1 MINRKNIFI
10 VTLVALF
17 FAVSSCEAPDQELF
31 SQIPADVALST
42 EDPIA
47 LQAFA
52 VGAYKPLVGNWG
64 AHNGLWALQEV
75 SSDEMAIAQKGADW
89 EDGGQWIRVHQHKY
103 LPSEQSIGNGWG
115 YCYSAIG
122 TINNL
127 LKEFGSSELLRAEL
141 EVLRAMVYLW
151 LIDAYGNVPIILET
165 DTNPTPPTKTRQEVY
180 TFIENSVVDN
190 LDNLTKTKTY
200 GTVNYWVGQMI
211 LSKLYLNAQVYKGSP
226 EWQKAADAANEII
239 LGGVYSLE
247 ANFFDNFKTNNNG
260 SKENIFVIPYD
271 ENTGQGFNLPQ
282 MTLHY
287 ESQATYNLQQQ
298 PWNGYASLEEFY
310 NSFNASDARRNS
322 FLVGPQFSSSGV
334 RLKDNSAEPSDP
346 DGQDLT
352 YTPAINQLFPNSLR
366 QAGARVGKFEF
377 ALSSSPNLSNDFP
390 IYRYSD
396 VLLTRAEA
404 LWRLNAG
411 SAEALSLVNQ
421 VRARSWSGNPLAS
434 LTADALL
441 AERGREMFAEGWR
454 RSDMIRFG
462 KYNDAWWEKPV
473 SDASKNLF
481 PIPQGQIQVNP
492 SLVQNPGY

>member
-31 SQIPADVALST
+31 SQIPADVALGT
-42 EDPIA
+42 EDPTA

-64 AHNGLWALQEV
+64 SHNGLWAMQEV
-75 SSDEMAIAQKGADW
+75 SSDEMAITQKGADW
-89 EDGGQWIRVHQHKY
+89 EDGGQWIRMHRHEY
-103 LPSEQSIGNGWG
+103 IPSEQSVGNGWG
-115 YCYSAIG
+115 YCYGAIG

-127 LKEFGSSELLRAEL
+127 LKNFGSSELLRSEL

-211 LSKLYLNAQVYKGSP
+211 LAKLYLNAQVYKGSP

-247 ANFFDNFKTNNNG
+247 LNFFDNFKTNNNG

-310 NSFNASDARRNS
+310 NSFDASDARRNS
-322 FLVGPQFSSSGV
+322 FLTGPQFSSSGV

-352 YTPAINQLFPNSLR
+352 YTPEINELFPNSLR

-411 SAEALSLVNQ
+411 DAEALSLVNQ

-454 RSDMIRFG
+454 RSDLIRFG

-473 SDASKNLF
+473 SAASKNLF